1 MSLETPNAFADE
13 ENILLHTA
21 LFKQVSPAEAE
32 ELLPHLKHA
41 TFDKGDY
48 IFSEGDTDQRM
59 YLLEQGRVKLI
70 RTSSDDRVQLLSIH
84 APGEVLGEIP
94 VFDPHGG
101 PRTAS
106 AVSMSHGTRVVWLEH
121 DALFAW
127 LDEHPRV
134 AIDMLQV
141 MANRQRGNKVCMVL
155 QDICACALSF
165 LHGAQDGQKFMSIAM
180 LGVALSFGNP
190 TADSN
195 GFPMWLMIIC
205 SLAISLGTI
214 VGGKRIIKSVGMDMV
229 KLEKYQGVAAN
240 FSPPFTLLFASL
252 TGMPVSTGHCN
263 TSAIMGVGASKS
275 FKRVNWGIARNMVLA
290 WVLTFPACGL
300 IGFLL
305 AHLFMMFA

>member
-84 APGEVLGEIP
+84 APGDVLGEIP

-141 MANRQRGNKVCMVL
+141 MASRAATTNASPTWYSWMCRRVWPRHCSTWAHVSASRWNR
-155 QDICACALSF
+155 
-165 LHGAQDGQKFMSIAM
+165 
-180 LGVALSFGNP
+180 
-190 TADSN
+190 
-195 GFPMWLMIIC
+195 
-205 SLAISLGTI
+205 
-214 VGGKRIIKSVGMDMV
+214 
-229 KLEKYQGVAAN
+229 
-240 FSPPFTLLFASL
+240 
-252 TGMPVSTGHCN
+252 
-263 TSAIMGVGASKS
+263 ASKC
-275 FKRVNWGIARNMVLA
+275 RM
-290 WVLTFPACGL
+290 T
-300 IGFLL
+300 
-305 AHLFMMFA
+305 

>member
-141 MANRQRGNKVCMVL
+141 MASRPARQQRTHLRLGIHGCAGASG
-155 QDICACALSF
+155 QDI
-165 LHGAQDGQKFMSIAM
+165 AQ
-180 LGVALSFGNP
+180 LG
-190 TADSN
+190 
-195 GFPMWLMIIC
+195 
-205 SLAISLGTI
+205 
-214 VGGKRIIKSVGMDMV
+214 
-229 KLEKYQGVAAN
+229 
-240 FSPPFTLLFASL
+240 
-252 TGMPVSTGHCN
+252 
-263 TSAIMGVGASKS
+263 
-275 FKRVNWGIARNMVLA
+275 
-290 WVLTFPACGL
+290 LTFRRAGGTGPQSA
-300 IGFLL
+300 
-305 AHLFMMFA
+305 A

>member
-127 LDEHPRV
+127 QPP
-134 AIDMLQV
+134 A
-141 MANRQRGNKVCMVL
+141 RQQRTHLRLGIHGCAGASG
-155 QDICACALSF
+155 QDI
-165 LHGAQDGQKFMSIAM
+165 AQ
-180 LGVALSFGNP
+180 LG
-190 TADSN
+190 
-195 GFPMWLMIIC
+195 
-205 SLAISLGTI
+205 
-214 VGGKRIIKSVGMDMV
+214 
-229 KLEKYQGVAAN
+229 
-240 FSPPFTLLFASL
+240 
-252 TGMPVSTGHCN
+252 
-263 TSAIMGVGASKS
+263 
-275 FKRVNWGIARNMVLA
+275 
-290 WVLTFPACGL
+290 LTFRRAGGTGPQSA
-300 IGFLL
+300 
-305 AHLFMMFA
+305 A

>member
-121 DALFAW
+121 DALFAY
-127 LDEHPRV
+127 E
-134 AIDMLQV
+134 
-141 MANRQRGNKVCMVL
+141 
-155 QDICACALSF
+155 
-165 LHGAQDGQKFMSIAM
+165 
-180 LGVALSFGNP
+180 
-190 TADSN
+190 
-195 GFPMWLMIIC
+195 
-205 SLAISLGTI
+205 
-214 VGGKRIIKSVGMDMV
+214 
-229 KLEKYQGVAAN
+229 
-240 FSPPFTLLFASL
+240 
-252 TGMPVSTGHCN
+252 
-263 TSAIMGVGASKS
+263 
-275 FKRVNWGIARNMVLA
+275 
-290 WVLTFPACGL
+290 
-300 IGFLL
+300 
-305 AHLFMMFA
+305 